1 MFVHVYIHHFDKL
14 TATGA
19 VSAREEGGGRREEG
33 EGGERRE
40 EEGGGGG
47 RQYAR
52 VHTCSKPCAD
62 QSLVPSLSP
71 KTEGESLVS
80 IHM

>member
-1 MFVHVYIHHFDKL
+1 M
-14 TATGA
+14 
-19 VSAREEGGGRREEG
+19 RGRREEG
-33 EGGERRE
+33 EGGRRRE
-40 EEGGGGG
+40 EGGGRGGGEEGGGGRRG
-47 RQYAR
+47 RETVAHAR

-62 QSLVPSLSP
+62 QSLVPRLSP